1 MSTGDTEHDFFS
13 SDFIDTNGTRVAF
26 YWFHF
31 CFSFRTARKRHLWHF
46 RGERQTSKSNQL
58 AAKVKM
64 SLLTLAAICFEISAR
79 WLALGPGGHFDWRYI
94 WLALWQVVL
103 VAVNQTICQCF
114 YLFSLFLF
122 FHLFAR
128 AKVERN
134 VVTLIELTFMTGEF
148 FVIFLKN

>member
-1 MSTGDTEHDFFS
+1 MSAGDTDHDFF
-13 SDFIDTNGTRVAF
+13 FVL
-26 YWFHF
+26 WFHWHEWDASRVLSI
-31 CFSFRTARKRHLWHF
+31 SFLFQFPHCKKAPPLTFPRRET
-46 RGERQTSKSNQL
+46 ETSKSNQL

-103 VAVNQTICQCF
+103 VAVNQTIWQCF

-122 FHLFAR
+122 SPFRPCQGWAECR
-128 AKVERN
+128 
-134 VVTLIELTFMTGEF
+134 
-148 FVIFLKN
+148 

>member
-1 MSTGDTEHDFFS
+1 MTLNTIFFS
-13 SDFIDTNGTRVAF
+13 SDFIETNGTRVAF
-26 YWFHF
+26 YRFHF
-31 CFSFRTARKRHLWHF
+31 CFSFRTARKRHLLHF

-103 VAVNQTICQCF
+103 VAVNQTIWQCF

-122 FHLFAR
+122 SPFRPCQGWA
-128 AKVERN
+128 ECRN
-134 VVTLIELTFMTGEF
+134 FNWINFYDGGI
-148 FVIFLKN
+148 FVIF